1 VAFAD
6 QAEFLGRVLLGR
18 GGADAAGRG
27 GDAAAH
33 GLALPVLGDLGGWWG
48 WCWRRGFARNL
59 LRKAGL
65 DVVAL
70 VATAD
75 AEDPRLEGARRRL
88 VVLNV
93 VHIGILV

>member
-1 VAFAD
+1 M
-6 QAEFLGRVLLGR
+6 
-18 GGADAAGRG
+18 
-27 GDAAAH
+27 
-33 GLALPVLGDLGGWWG
+33 
-48 WCWRRGFARNL
+48 
-59 LRKAGL
+59 RKAGL